1 MSRAKRR
8 ERMIKWAL
16 LNILLAFAT
25 GIIALLSVSRH
36 KDIDLK
42 PYEKRKVYL
51 AKSIAIYIG
60 IVACLVCLFS
70 ERQTGMHMLVADKW
84 SIILFF
90 FLVGEMLTDYFVAK
104 KCHPKDWKHYRE
116 NEDGE

>member
-1 MSRAKRR
+1 
-8 ERMIKWAL
+8 MIKWAL

-25 GIIALLSVSRH
+25 GVIALLSVSRH

-42 PYEKRKVYL
+42 PYEKRKVYI

-90 FLVGEMLTDYFVAK
+90 FLIGELITNYFVGK
-104 KCHPKDWKHYRE
+104 KCHPKEWKHYRE

>member
-1 MSRAKRR
+1 
-8 ERMIKWAL
+8 MIKWAL

-25 GIIALLSVSRH
+25 GIIAIISASKHKNVNLS
-36 KDIDLK
+36 

-70 ERQTGMHMLVADKW
+70 AQPVATQMLVADKW
-84 SIILFF
+84 TIIL
-90 FLVGEMLTDYFVAK
+90 LCLLIGELLTDYFVGK
-104 KCHPKDWKHYRE
+104 KCHPKDWEKTSE
-116 NEDGE
+116 